1 MDGLSDSGVMLE
13 SNEAVSETKIER
25 CTFCEKPAEERFG
38 GEPICLDC
46 YIERGSCCQ
55 EQDE

>member
-1 MDGLSDSGVMLE
+1 MLE

-46 YIERGSCCQ
+46 YI
-55 EQDE
+55 